1 MAQMTDYEK
10 LERLQD
16 INAAFLEVQTQ
27 AERIA
32 GHVNAL
38 KEAGMDMPGLWQ
50 TAATL
55 AEIALEYGQLGG
67 RGDQSTALR
76 NLPV

>member
-1 MAQMTDYEK
+1 MTNTEK

-16 INAAFLEVQTQ
+16 ITAAFAEVQTQ

-55 AEIALEYGQLGG
+55 AEIALGWG
-67 RGDQSTALR
+67 A
-76 NLPV
+76 P